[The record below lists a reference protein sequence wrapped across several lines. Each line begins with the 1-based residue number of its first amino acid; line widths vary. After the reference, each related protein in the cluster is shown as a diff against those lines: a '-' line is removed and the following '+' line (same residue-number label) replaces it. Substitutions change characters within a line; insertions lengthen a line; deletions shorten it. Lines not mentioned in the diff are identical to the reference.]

1 MTAKKKPIHHQP
13 TSHTTKDELE
23 KELAQLKHALEI
35 SEESRTRLASDYAN
49 LERRIEQEKSEI
61 SQRAGAVWLSKLFP
75 IMDNFYRAATHA
87 PTISADGVLGEDELG
102 RIHKYF
108 EGLKQIEKQLEETLA
123 QAGLRRIKTKGEH
136 FDPNLHEAI
145 SYEDNS
151 LPAETIIDEVEGGW
165 LLNDTV
171 LKPAKVRV
179 SKG

>member
-1 MTAKKKPIHHQP
+1 MTAKKKPTHHEP
-13 TSHTTKDELE
+13 TKPELE

-49 LERRIEQEKSEI
+49 LERRIDVERDEI
-61 SQRAGAVWLSKLFP
+61 GQRAGAHWLSKLFP
-75 IMDNFYRAATHA
+75 VMDNFYRAANHA
-87 PTISADGVLGEDELG
+87 PTISADGVLGEDELA

-108 EGLKQIEKQLEETLA
+108 EGLKQIEKQLEDTLA
-123 QAGLRRIKTKGEH
+123 QAGLKRIPTKGEH

-145 SYEDNS
+145 SYEAS
-151 LPAETIIDEVEGGW
+151 QLPAETIIDEVEGGW
-165 LLNDTV
+165 LLNEAV

>member
-1 MTAKKKPIHHQP
+1 MTAKKKSTHREP
-13 TSHTTKDELE
+13 TKDQLE
-23 KELAQLKHALEI
+23 KELLQVKHALEI

-49 LERRIEQEKSEI
+49 LERRIDQEKTEI
-61 SQRAGAVWLSKLFP
+61 SQRAGAVWLAKLFP

-87 PTISADGVLGEDELG
+87 PTVSADGVLDEDELG

-108 EGLKQIEKQLEETLA
+108 DGLKQIEKQLEATLA
-123 QAGLRRIKTKGEH
+123 QAGLTRIKTKGEH
-136 FDPNLHEAI
+136 FDTNLHEAI
-145 SYEDNS
+145 SYEPSD

-165 LLNDTV
+165 LLHDQV

>member
-1 MTAKKKPIHHQP
+1 MTAMKKPTHHQP
-13 TSHTTKDELE
+13 TKDELE
-23 KELAQLKHALEI
+23 KEVAELKHALEI

-49 LERRIEQEKSEI
+49 LERRFDQEKAEI
-61 SQRAGAVWLSKLFP
+61 GQRAGAVWLSKLFP

-87 PTISADGVLGEDELG
+87 PTISTDGVLDEDELG

-123 QAGLRRIKTKGEH
+123 HAGLIRIKSKGEQ
-136 FDPNLHEAI
+136 FDPNMHEAI
-145 SYEDNS
+145 SYEES
-151 LPAETIIDEVEGGW
+151 TLPAETIIDEVEGGW
-165 LLNDTV
+165 LLNDSV